1 MITLDPVVR
10 DDLDALFALDVLP
23 AQRGWVAPN
32 PITLAELSYTTGG
45 YVFTIRRDSEMVG
58 LLAMIDFREHDDLFE
73 DDDPEAAFMM
83 RLMVDAKVQRQGI
96 GRAATAHAIDWARE
110 RGTAVFR
117 PRSSPA
123 TILRCSST
131 DRWGCAKPVA
141 SSKTRSS
148 CRSSCRDA
156 RATALQPGMPPSD

>member
-1 MITLDPVVR
+1 MVTLDPVVR
-10 DDLDALFALDVLP
+10 DDLDTLFALDVLP

-45 YVFTIRRDSEMVG
+45 YVFTIRRDSEIVG

-96 GRAATAHAIDWARE
+96 GRAATAHAINWARE
-110 RGTAVFR
+110 RGN
-117 PRSSPA
+117 
-123 TILRCSST
+123 
-131 DRWGCAKPVA
+131 GCFQTSIVPGN
-141 SSKTRSS
+141 
-148 CRSSCRDA
+148 DP
-156 RATALQPGMPPSD
+156 ALQLYRSLGLRETGRIVEDEIELSLKL